1 MELISAEN
9 KNNSRG
15 NPAWKKGIPSPN
27 PAGRP
32 KASYDFAAMCRERTQ
47 EALDNVLAIGRD
59 PNQPGNVRLDAW
71 RTILVYGHGKPIQ
84 QIQANVDIRPQI
96 ITVPAP
102 LTPDQLE
109 ALYRP
114 QMIDL
119 KPERGNEHG

>member
-1 MELISAEN
+1 MDVEQSSAQVSN
-9 KNNSRG
+9 RG
-15 NPAWKKGIPSPN
+15 WFSKGKSGN

-109 ALYRP
+109 ALY
-114 QMIDL
+114 DL
-119 KPERGNEHG
+119 R